1 MKALVIIFLT
11 AAIFGGAYFA
21 TWKLYLKPQEA
32 LKAEKLRGP
41 ASPPPDP
48 TLPEFNKR
56 LAAQDTMT
64 PLEARTMWNDF
75 IERYPESSRV
85 DEAKDYLGRLNVHIY
100 LAPIPSPEKT
110 VYVVKSGD
118 VITLVAK
125 KFKTTPELLMRANSM
140 TGSMLR
146 IGQKLLIP
154 PSEFSLTVSRKQKR
168 VILMN
173 KGKFFKQYAI
183 LAMPVPK
190 GGASANP
197 KNATPRPPKISAHV
211 ADRIAWVRGQRVTFT
226 DKEYS
231 LADYWIMIVPGGHSL
246 YCGIPPA
253 PGSPANAPPP
263 HPIGGGYLMAAP
275 DVREMAALLKKN
287 DPVTID

>member
-1 MKALVIIFLT
+1 LKALVIIFLT

-32 LKAEKLRGP
+32 LRAEKARGP

-48 TLPEFNKR
+48 TLPEFNKQ
-56 LAAQDTMT
+56 LTAQDTQT
-64 PLEARTMWNDF
+64 PLEAREKWTQF
-75 IERYPESSRV
+75 IERYPESSRI
-85 DEAKDYLGRLNVHIY
+85 DEAKDYLGRLNIHIY

-118 VITLVAK
+118 VITIVAK

-146 IGQKLLIP
+146 IGQKLMIP
-154 PSEFSLTVSRKQKR
+154 PSEFSITISRRQKR
-168 VILMN
+168 VTLLN

-190 GGASANP
+190 GAAANP
-197 KNATPRPPKISAHV
+197 KGPTPRPPKIAAHV
-211 ADRIAWVRGQRVTFT
+211 ADRIAWVRGQRVNFT
-226 DKEYS
+226 DKEYGA
-231 LADYWIMIVPGGHSL
+231 ADYWVMIVPGGHSL
-246 YCGIPPA
+246 YCEIPPPPGA
-253 PGSPANAPPP
+253 PAGAPPA

>member
-1 MKALVIIFLT
+1 LKALVIIFLT
-11 AAIFGGAYFA
+11 AAIFGGAYYA
-21 TWKLYLKPQEA
+21 TWSLYLKPQKA
-32 LKAEKLRGP
+32 LQAERARGP

-56 LAAQDTMT
+56 LALQDTQT
-64 PLEARTMWNDF
+64 PLDARAMWTDF
-75 IERYPESSRV
+75 IERYPESSRI
-85 DEAKDYLGRLNVHIY
+85 DEAKDYLGRLNIHIY

-110 VYVVKSGD
+110 TYAVKSGD

-125 KFKTTPELLMRANSM
+125 KFKTTPELLMRANNMS
-140 TGSMLR
+140 GSMLR

-154 PSEFSLTVSRKQKR
+154 PSEFSITISRRQKR
-168 VILMN
+168 VTLLN

-183 LAMPVPK
+183 LALPVPK
-190 GGASANP
+190 GAPPNP
-197 KNATPRPPKISAHV
+197 KSATPRPPKIAAHV

-226 DKEYS
+226 DKEYGS
-231 LADYWIMIVPGGHSL
+231 ADYWVMLVPGGHSL
-246 YCGIPPA
+246 YCEIPSA
-253 PGSPANAPPP
+253 AGTPPP
-263 HPIGGGYLMAAP
+263 RPVGGGYLMAAP

>member
-1 MKALVIIFLT
+1 LKALVIIFLT
-11 AAIFGGAYFA
+11 VAIFGGAYFA

-32 LKAEKLRGP
+32 LKAEKARGP

-64 PLEARTMWNDF
+64 PLEARTMWADF
-75 IERYPESSRV
+75 IERYPESSRI
-85 DEAKDYLGRLNVHIY
+85 DEAKDYLGRLNIHIY

-125 KFKTTPELLMRANSM
+125 KFKTTPELLMRANNM

-154 PSEFSLTVSRKQKR
+154 PSEFSLTVSRRQKR
-168 VILMN
+168 VTLMN

-190 GGASANP
+190 GASANP
-197 KNATPRPPKISAHV
+197 RNATPRPPKVAGHV
-211 ADRIAWVRGQRVTFT
+211 ADRMAWVRGQRVNFT

-231 LADYWIMIVPGGHSL
+231 SADYWIMIVPGGHSL
-246 YCGIPPA
+246 YCEIPPP
-253 PGSPANAPPP
+253 PGSPAGSPPP
-263 HPIGGGYLMAAP
+263 HPTGGGYLMSAP
-275 DVREMAALLKKN
+275 DTREMAALLKKN

>member
-11 AAIFGGAYFA
+11 VAIFGGAYYA

-32 LKAEKLRGP
+32 LQAEKARGP
-41 ASPPPDP
+41 ATPPPDP

-64 PLEARTMWNDF
+64 PLEARTMWTDF
-75 IERYPESSRV
+75 IERYPESSRI
-85 DEAKDYLGRLNVHIY
+85 DEAKDYLGRLNIHIF

-118 VITLVAK
+118 VITRVAM
-125 KFKTTPELLMRANSM
+125 KFKTTEALLMRANNM

-154 PSEFSLTVSRKQKR
+154 PTEFSLTISRRQKR
-168 VILMN
+168 VTLLN

-183 LAMPVPK
+183 LALPVPK
-190 GGASANP
+190 GAPANP
-197 KNATPRPPKISAHV
+197 KNRHAAARRKSPRTWPIASPGCGASASPLPTRNT
-211 ADRIAWVRGQRVTFT
+211 ARPTT
-226 DKEYS
+226 
-231 LADYWIMIVPGGHSL
+231 
-246 YCGIPPA
+246 
-253 PGSPANAPPP
+253 GS
-263 HPIGGGYLMAAP
+263 
-275 DVREMAALLKKN
+275 
-287 DPVTID
+287 